1 MASVYFHI
9 PFCKQAC
16 HYCDFHFSTV
26 RSNSTEMLECLLL
39 EWRLV
44 HSLIEGE
51 SVNSIYFGGGTPS
64 LVASDDI
71 RRLIDAVHELNGLRL
86 DAEITLEVNP
96 DDVSAHYLS
105 AIRSAGVNR
114 LSIGIQ
120 SLNDTLLC
128 AMNRAHDSEMAMKS
142 LFLAQES
149 GFNRISVDLMYGLA
163 GLTNEEWLDSL
174 HEMADRGVDHISA
187 YGLTLEPGT
196 VWHRRVE
203 QKKMQLPDDDAGRVQ
218 YQMLMDFALER
229 GYRHYEVSNL
239 ARPGMESEHNSA
251 YWMGSNYI
259 GIGPSA
265 HSYMSGTRWW
275 NVSNN
280 ARYIRAIRAAA
291 LPQTREI
298 LTPANRHNEYIMT
311 RLRVDTGIDLTE
323 YARLFGA
330 DFGPQFQQNLS
341 KINPAWI
348 ECDTRLLKLTPEGR
362 FFADGISALLFAD
375 EQAGT

>member
-1 MASVYFHI
+1 
-9 PFCKQAC
+9 
-16 HYCDFHFSTV
+16 
-26 RSNSTEMLECLLL
+26 MLECLLL

-64 LVASDDI
+64 LFASVDI
-71 RRLIDAVHELNGLRL
+71 TRLIDAVHELSVLRL

-120 SLNDTLLC
+120 SLNAEILRS
-128 AMNRAHDSEMAMKS
+128 MNRTHDSEMALKS

-163 GLTNEEWLDSL
+163 GLTDSEWLDSL
-174 HEMADRGVDHISA
+174 HLMANQGVDHISA

-203 QKKMQLPDDDAGRVQ
+203 QKKMQLPGDDAGRAQ

-265 HSYMSGTRWW
+265 HSYINGTRWW

-280 ARYIRAIRAAA
+280 ARYIRSIRADA

-298 LTPANRHNEYIMT
+298 LTAANRHNEYLMT
-311 RLRVDTGIDLTE
+311 RLRMDTGIDMIE
-323 YARLFGA
+323 YERLFGA
-330 DFGPQFQQNLS
+330 DFGREFQQNLS

-348 ECDTRLLKLTPEGR
+348 ECDAHQLKLTPEGR
-362 FFADGISALLFAD
+362 FFADGISASLFAD